1 MIFLLLDG
9 SDEASLIALKASSDL
24 DLAADL
30 LATAEEG
37 GDLEEAEKRI
47 EDALEAL
54 LDAEIEGNQEEDD
67 SVRRLMCF
75 GCIIRQQIF
84 CIVSFPARR
93 DSRSARTFIR

>member
-1 MIFLLLDG
+1 MIYIYYVLLRGILWKFSLLLDG

-67 SVRRLMCF
+67 SVRRLIPWMYY
-75 GCIIRQQIF
+75 
-84 CIVSFPARR
+84 
-93 DSRSARTFIR
+93 